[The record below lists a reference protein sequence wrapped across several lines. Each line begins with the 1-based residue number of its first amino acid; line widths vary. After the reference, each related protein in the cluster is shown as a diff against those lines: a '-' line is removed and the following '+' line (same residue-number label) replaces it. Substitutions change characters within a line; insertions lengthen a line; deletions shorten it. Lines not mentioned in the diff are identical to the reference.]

1 MVGNKMIDKKDAE
14 KERKDY
20 VIRMSTDLLDLLC
33 CDYAFKKSKRF
44 SRLQAFQNLVERY
57 CTAKTQ
63 EEDMAVNMERLA
75 KSWGWSRPSV
85 MRFVRKL
92 ETLKVLEV
100 FNVVTSKMVRLR
112 EDVII
117 FTSEK
122 DTRQ

>member
-1 MVGNKMIDKKDAE
+1 
-14 KERKDY
+14 
-20 VIRMSTDLLDLLC
+20 MSTDLLDLLC

-44 SRLQAFQNLVERY
+44 SRLQAFQNLIERY

>member
-1 MVGNKMIDKKDAE
+1 MVGNKMIDKKGAE

-44 SRLQAFQNLVERY
+44 SRLQAFQNLIERY

-100 FNVVTSKMVRLR
+100 FNVVTSKMVRPR